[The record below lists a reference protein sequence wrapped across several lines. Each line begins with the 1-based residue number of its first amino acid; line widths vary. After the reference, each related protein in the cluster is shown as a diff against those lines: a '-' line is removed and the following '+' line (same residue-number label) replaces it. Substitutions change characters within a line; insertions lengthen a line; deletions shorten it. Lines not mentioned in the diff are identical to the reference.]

1 MGVDHWIELG
11 VAIGAIVVGVTF
23 GIYKVL
29 KGKSVMLLDTLK
41 TKEQLKFPTSCFWQ
55 THTRVHETLTE
66 LRVKTDCARGQLVQF
81 HNSGHF
87 LDGISMKKMS
97 LTHESLEKGVSSE
110 MGIKKDLLL
119 SMCID
124 GLNLLLEDDPQLYM
138 VSEMEDSWC
147 KQFME
152 NSNVISFSFLPIR
165 RQGLVIGY
173 IMCQWCSWTKTDII
187 DIEEVVSEITTA
199 RNLIEIQLE
208 QELAGTKKQ

>member
-1 MGVDHWIELG
+1 MDFVHWFELG
-11 VAIGAIVVGVTF
+11 IACVAISVGVAF
-23 GIYKVL
+23 GIHRML
-29 KGKSVMLLDTLK
+29 KGKDFMLLEEK
-41 TKEQLKFPTSCFWQ
+41 KEQLQFPTSCFWA

-66 LRVKTDCARGQLVQF
+66 LRVKTDCARAQLVQF

-124 GLNLLLEDDPQLYM
+124 GLTLLLEDDPQLYM
-138 VSEMEDSWC
+138 VSNMEDSWC

-152 NSNVISFSFLPIR
+152 NSNVVSFSFLPLR

-173 IMCQWCSWTKTDII
+173 IMCQWCSWTKSDS
-187 DIEEVVSEITTA
+187 IEEEEMVAEVVDA

-208 QELAGTKKQ
+208 QELSGTKKR